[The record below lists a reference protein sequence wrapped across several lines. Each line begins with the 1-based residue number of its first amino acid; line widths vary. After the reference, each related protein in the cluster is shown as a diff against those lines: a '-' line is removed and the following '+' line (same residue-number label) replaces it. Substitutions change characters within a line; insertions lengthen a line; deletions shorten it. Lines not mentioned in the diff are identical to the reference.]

1 MATDKQRELLK
12 RFLNLSDEDIDKL
25 DNKQAF
31 KLIEDYNNRKAAPKI
46 TQQVKSDIII
56 DKEIYYE
63 DAIKQ
68 AGVKE
73 LTSELVKA
81 YAEKGYRIY
90 F

>member
-1 MATDKQRELLK
+1 MATDKQRVLLK

-25 DNKQAF
+25 DTKQAS
-31 KLIEDYNNRKAAPKI
+31 KLIDDYNNKKTASK
-46 TQQVKSDIII
+46 QVKGDIII

-63 DAIKQ
+63 DAVKQ

-73 LTSELVKA
+73 LTSELVKK